1 MTVQQYQANVGA
13 LHRLKNNRHLLSL
26 QQYRTLRGQVM
37 AGDTEG
43 AMKGLRK
50 VLLMNG
56 SNAMK
61 KH

>member
-13 LHRLKNNRHLLSL
+13 LLRLKNNRHLLSL
-26 QQYRTLRGQVM
+26 QQYRTLRGQIM

-43 AMKGLRK
+43 AMNGLRK
-50 VLLMNG
+50 VLLLNG